1 MDGSSQA
8 APGKSTLDPQRWVS
22 EHGNV
27 LFKYAMARMH
37 NRDVAEDLVQEALLA
52 ALKSADSF
60 KGNSTERT
68 WLVGILKHKL
78 LDHLRKAGRE
88 RPSDTLDDRLEDEF
102 FDDRGRWKIR
112 PAKWTVDPHEALK
125 QEDFRL
131 VFEKCLEEA
140 PERLARVF
148 VLREL
153 DELES
158 DEICKL
164 LEVTSTNLWV
174 MLHRARLKLR
184 QCLEL
189 NWLGGGE
196 TGAKSPA
203 RES

>member
-1 MDGSSQA
+1 M
-8 APGKSTLDPQRWVS
+8 T
-22 EHGNV
+22 EHGNL
-27 LFKYAMARMH
+27 LFKYAMARVR
-37 NRDVAEDLVQEALLA
+37 NRELAEDLVQEALLA
-52 ALKSADSF
+52 ALRSAPSF
-60 KGNSTERT
+60 KGRSTERT

-88 RPSDTLDDRLEDEF
+88 RASDTLDEQLEDEF

-112 PAKWTVDPHEALK
+112 PARWTVDPHEAL
-125 QEDFRL
+125 QQNDFRT
-131 VFEKCLEEA
+131 VFDRCLEEA

-158 DEICKL
+158 DEICKIL
-164 LEVTSTNLWV
+164 DVTSTNLWV

-189 NWLGGGE
+189 SWLGDRDP
-196 TGAKSPA
+196 GAKTPPGKSV
-203 RES
+203 

>member
-1 MDGSSQA
+1 M
-8 APGKSTLDPQRWVS
+8 
-22 EHGNV
+22 
-27 LFKYAMARMH
+27 FKYAMARVH
-37 NRDVAEDLVQEALLA
+37 NREVAEDLVQEGLLA
-52 ALKSADSF
+52 ALKSAGSF

-78 LDHLRKAGRE
+78 LDYLRKAGRE
-88 RPSDTLDDRLEDEF
+88 RASDTLDDRLEDEF

-125 QEDFRL
+125 QDDFRL
-131 VFEKCLEEA
+131 VFQKCLEAA

-158 DEICKL
+158 DEICKIL
-164 LEVTSTNLWV
+164 DVSSTNLWV

-184 QCLEL
+184 HCLEN
-189 NWLGGGE
+189 NWLGSSD
-196 TGAKSPA
+196 TAAKSPA
-203 RES
+203 RGA

>member
-1 MDGSSQA
+1 M
-8 APGKSTLDPQRWVS
+8 KSERTLDPERWVVD
-22 EHGNV
+22 HGNI
-27 LFKYAMARMH
+27 LFKYAMARVR
-37 NRDVAEDLVQEALLA
+37 NRELAEDLVQEGLLA
-52 ALKSADSF
+52 ALKSAGSY
-60 KGNSTERT
+60 KGASTERT

-88 RPSDTLDDRLEDEF
+88 RASDTLDERLEDEF

-125 QEDFRL
+125 QDDFRA

-140 PERLARVF
+140 PERLAQVF
-148 VLREL
+148 ALREI

-158 DEICKL
+158 DEICKI

-184 QCLEL
+184 HCLEL
-189 NWLGGGE
+189 NWLGDGSSRAQAPTRG
-196 TGAKSPA
+196 S
-203 RES
+203 